1 VIFQS
6 LIALYDRLPKVDEN
20 EIRNIKGKVPPRD
33 FSIEDIGFFIT
44 INREGELRGEPEN
57 LRKRIN
63 AQSFKY
69 RSSVVPYTNQVN
81 VRTSNAYKTP
91 NFMVD
96 KVDYTLGMSGKSR
109 KEAHHRCFKKLID
122 KVCGSSQDEG
132 VLAVRAFLKKWNPA
146 KAKESSWQEICG
158 KHGKWVAFKLEGD
171 REFVHERPEV
181 RKLWDSFAKQKEY
194 PQGIS
199 LVDGQIHH
207 LQPQYAQFKLG
218 SSRSSSRSRART
230 GASLTSFNKELDRSS
245 TGASLTSFNE
255 AAYESYGKDGGENA
269 PISVEAEFKS
279 SSALKFLLRRDNG
292 LCIDIG
298 KDMVLFWA
306 ERESSIEKG
315 VKGFFAPESEQ
326 DKVVEVKNLL
336 KATKRGVLPNELK
349 GDEKLKFYILGLA
362 LNRAR
367 VALRF
372 WHVNTVEELMRRLKN
387 HFENLEMDGDS
398 KKDIQQL
405 SIWHLLR
412 ETAREDKDISPVLGG
427 ALMRSIL
434 SGSPYPMSLYQGVM
448 ERVKIDRKDDKKEDK
463 CINYLRA
470 SILKAVL
477 NRNYKKEIHM
487 SLDTERRETA
497 YLLGR
502 LFAVLEKTQQDA
514 EPGINTTIRD
524 SYFSAAA
531 TTPASVFPRLLQLS
545 QHHIKKSKY
554 GYVSE
559 KRMEEIMEHIESFP
573 SHMDLQDQ
581 GLFAIAY
588 YQQKIEKYKKR
599 TTEGEKHE

>member
-6 LIALYDRLPKVDEN
+6 LIALYDRLSKEDEDD
-20 EIRNIKGKVPPRD
+20 KKKVPPPG

-44 INREGELRGEPEN
+44 INREGELRGEPED

-63 AQSFKY
+63 AQGYEY
-69 RSSVVPYTNQVN
+69 RSSVVPYSNEVN
-81 VRTSNAYKTP
+81 VRSGNTPTP

-96 KVDYTLGMSGKSR
+96 KAVYTLGIPGNSR
-109 KEAHHRCFKKLID
+109 KNKHHRSFKELID
-122 KVCGSSQDEG
+122 EVCGSSQDEG
-132 VLAVRAFLKKWNPA
+132 VLAVRAFLKKWKPA
-146 KAKESSWQEICG
+146 KAKKPSWQEIYG
-158 KHGKWVAFKLEGD
+158 LYGKWVAFKLEGN
-171 REFVHERPEV
+171 RGFVHERPEV
-181 RKLWDSFAKQKEY
+181 RKLWGNFAKQKKY

-218 SSRSSSRSRART
+218 GT
-230 GASLTSFNKELDRSS
+230 GASLTSFNKK
-245 TGASLTSFNE
+245 
-255 AAYESYGKDGGENA
+255 AYESYGKKRGGNA

-279 SSALKFLLRRDNG
+279 SAALKFLLRRDNG
-292 LCIDIG
+292 LRIDIG
-298 KDMVLFWA
+298 DDVFLFWA
-306 ERESSIEKG
+306 ERESSIEEG

-326 DKVVEVKNLL
+326 DKEVEVEKFLE
-336 KATKRGVLPNELK
+336 AAQSGVLPNELK
-349 GDEKLKFYILGLA
+349 GDGELKFYILGLA

-367 VALRF
+367 LALRF
-372 WHVNTVEELMRRLKN
+372 WHVSTVEELMHRLKN
-387 HFENLEMDGDS
+387 HFENLEMERDS
-398 KKDIQQL
+398 KRDIQHPR
-405 SIWHLLR
+405 IRHLLR
-412 ETAREDKDISPVLGG
+412 ETARESKDISPVLGG

-448 ERVKIDRKDDKKEDK
+448 ERVRIDREDDKKDKKDKKDRKDRKDREDDKKDK
-463 CINYLRA
+463 HINWYLRA

-477 NRNYKKEIHM
+477 KRNYKKEISM
-487 SLDTERRETA
+487 SLNTERRETA

-554 GYVSE
+554 GYVFD

-573 SHMDLQDQ
+573 SHMNLQDQ

-588 YQQKIEKYKKR
+588 YQQRIKKYKKR

>member
-6 LIALYDRLPKVDEN
+6 LIALYDRLPKVDES
-20 EIRNIKGKVPPRD
+20 EIEDVEGKVPPPN

-44 INREGELRGEPEN
+44 INREGELRGEPED
-57 LRKRIN
+57 LRERIN
-63 AQSFKY
+63 AKSFKY
-69 RSSVVPYTNQVN
+69 WSSVVPYTNQVN
-81 VRTSNAYKTP
+81 VRTSNADKTP

-96 KVDYTLGMSGKSR
+96 KADYTLGMFKNSL
-109 KEAHHRCFKKLID
+109 KEAHHNSFRKLID
-122 KVCGSSQDEG
+122 EVCGSSQDEG

-218 SSRSSSRSRART
+218 SSST
-230 GASLTSFNKELDRSS
+230 GASLTSFNKK
-245 TGASLTSFNE
+245 
-255 AAYESYGKDGGENA
+255 AYESYGKDGGENA

-279 SSALKFLLRRDNG
+279 SAALKFLLRRDNE
-292 LCIDIG
+292 LRIDIG
-298 KDMVLFWA
+298 GGVFLFWA
-306 ERESSIEKG
+306 ERKSSIEEG
-315 VKGFFAPESEQ
+315 VKGFLAPERDP
-326 DKVVEVKNLL
+326 DKEVEVEKFLE
-336 KATKRGVLPNELK
+336 AARSGVLPNELK
-349 GDEKLKFYILGLA
+349 GDEKLEFYILGLA

-372 WHVNTVEELMRRLKN
+372 WHVSTVEELMCRLKN
-387 HFENLEMDGDS
+387 HFKNLEMERGS
-398 KKDIQQL
+398 ERDIKHPR
-405 SIWHLLR
+405 IRHLLR

-448 ERVKIDRKDDKKEDK
+448 ERVRVDRKDRKDRKDDKKKDK
-463 CINYLRA
+463 YINWYLRA

-477 NRNYKKEIHM
+477 TRNYKKEIPM

-502 LFAVLEKTQQDA
+502 LFAVLEKTQKDA
-514 EPGINTTIRD
+514 EPDINTTIRD

-545 QHHIKKSKY
+545 QHHIKKSEY

-588 YQQKIEKYKKR
+588 YQQRIKKYKKR

>member
-1 VIFQS
+1 MIFQS

-20 EIRNIKGKVPPRD
+20 EIEDVEGKVPPPN

-44 INREGELRGEPEN
+44 INREGELRGEPED
-57 LRKRIN
+57 LRERIN

-81 VRTSNAYKTP
+81 VRTSNADKTP

-96 KVDYTLGMSGKSR
+96 KADYTLGMFDNSR
-109 KEAHHRCFKKLID
+109 KEVHHDSFKKLID

-158 KHGKWVAFKLEGD
+158 EHGKWMAFKLEGD

-194 PQGIS
+194 PLGIS

-218 SSRSSSRSRART
+218 SSRSRART
-230 GASLTSFNKELDRSS
+230 GASLTSFNKKLDRSS
-245 TGASLTSFNE
+245 TGASLTSFNK
-255 AAYESYGKDGGENA
+255 AAYESYGKKKGGNA

-292 LCIDIG
+292 LRIDIE
-298 KDMVLFWA
+298 DDVFLFWA
-306 ERESSIEKG
+306 ERKSSIEEG
-315 VKGFFAPESEQ
+315 MKGFFAPERDP
-326 DKVVEVKNLL
+326 DKEVEVEKFL
-336 KATKRGVLPNELK
+336 KAAKRGVLPNKLK
-349 GDEKLKFYILGLA
+349 GDEEIKFYILGLA
-362 LNRAR
+362 SNKAR
-367 VALRF
+367 LAIRF

-387 HFENLEMDGDS
+387 HFENLEMERDP
-398 KKDIQQL
+398 KRDIKHPR
-405 SIWHLLR
+405 IRHLLR

-487 SLDTERRETA
+487 SLNTERRETA

-514 EPGINTTIRD
+514 EPDINTTIRD

-545 QHHIKKSKY
+545 QHHIKKSEY

-588 YQQKIEKYKKR
+588 YQQRIEKYKKR

>member
-1 VIFQS
+1 MIFQS

-20 EIRNIKGKVPPRD
+20 EIEDVEGKVPPPN

-44 INREGELRGEPEN
+44 INREGELRGEPED
-57 LRKRIN
+57 LRERIN

-69 RSSVVPYTNQVN
+69 RSSVVPYSNEVN
-81 VRTSNAYKTP
+81 VRTSNAATTP

-96 KVDYTLGMSGKSR
+96 KADYTLGMFDKSR
-109 KEAHHRCFKKLID
+109 KEVHHDSFKKLID
-122 KVCGSSQDEG
+122 EVCGSSQDEG

-146 KAKESSWQEICG
+146 KAEESSWQEICG

-181 RKLWDSFAKQKEY
+181 RKLWDSFAKQKEH

-199 LVDGQIHH
+199 LVDGQIDY

-218 SSRSSSRSRART
+218 S
-230 GASLTSFNKELDRSS
+230 SS

-279 SSALKFLLRRDNG
+279 SAALKFLLRRDNE
-292 LCIDIG
+292 LRIDIG
-298 KDMVLFWA
+298 GGVFLFWA
-306 ERESSIEKG
+306 ERKSRTEKG
-315 VKGFFAPESEQ
+315 VKGFLAPERDP
-326 DKVVEVKNLL
+326 DKEVEVEKFLE
-336 KATKRGVLPNELK
+336 AARSGVLPNELK
-349 GDEKLKFYILGLA
+349 GDEKLEFYILGLA

-372 WHVNTVEELMRRLKN
+372 WHVSTVEELMRRLKN
-387 HFENLEMDGDS
+387 HFENLEMERDP
-398 KKDIQQL
+398 KRDIKHPR
-405 SIWHLLR
+405 IRHLLR

-448 ERVKIDRKDDKKEDK
+448 ERVKIDRKDRKDDKKDK
-463 CINYLRA
+463 YINWYLRA

-477 NRNYKKEIHM
+477 TRNYKKEIHM
-487 SLDTERRETA
+487 SLDTEKREPA

-514 EPGINTTIRD
+514 ERDINTTIKD

-545 QHHIKKSKY
+545 QHHIKKSEY

-588 YQQKIEKYKKR
+588 YQQKTENYKKR